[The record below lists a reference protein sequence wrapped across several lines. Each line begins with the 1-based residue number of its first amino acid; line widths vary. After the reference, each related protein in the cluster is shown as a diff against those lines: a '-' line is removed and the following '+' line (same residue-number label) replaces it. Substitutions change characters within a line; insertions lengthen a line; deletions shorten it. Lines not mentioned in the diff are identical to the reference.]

1 MRDVKP
7 CEEGLGL
14 CSENGEIG
22 KIHNKTN
29 KQQETKLMNV
39 RNITHSYMALS
50 NSYNSV
56 GHLGTRLYLVLFR
69 KVSISEGHEGR
80 YSVEFTS

>member
-1 MRDVKP
+1 
-7 CEEGLGL
+7 
-14 CSENGEIG
+14 
-22 KIHNKTN
+22 
-29 KQQETKLMNV
+29 MNV

-69 KVSISEGHEGR
+69 KVFISEGHEGR